1 VRNLE
6 TLDLYRDVYAPKL
19 QAEHVAKFRDKFV
32 AFRTILRID
41 HEAEAAGG
49 E

>member
-1 VRNLE
+1 
-6 TLDLYRDVYAPKL
+6 
-19 QAEHVAKFRDKFV
+19 VAKFRDKFV

-49 E
+49 EWF